1 MIDAPALRVI
11 RAIDTEGSYTAAAA
25 SLGYTQPAISQ
36 MVRRLEQRL
45 GTALVEKRGR
55 AVHLTEAGV
64 ILARHAATVLGALD
78 AAEEEVAAIAGLRSG
93 RVRLMAF
100 PSASATLVPR
110 ALALLKSRFPDVTIT
125 FTEAEPPESLA
136 ALRSGDCDLAVAFSY
151 EGTDVGR
158 GEESLD
164 GFVTTHLLDDEVRL
178 AVSKDHRV
186 AGESRVA
193 LKDLTD
199 ETWVAGCPRCRGHLV
214 HMCQDAGFAP
224 HVAYETEDYVAVM
237 GLVSESLG
245 VALIPDLILR
255 TVHHGQV
262 VALPM
267 IPASR
272 RSIVAVTTPDLMRV
286 PAVAAMMDA
295 LTESSAAL
303 PQTPT
308 CTATT

>member
-1 MIDAPALRVI
+1 
-11 RAIDTEGSYTAAAA
+11 
-25 SLGYTQPAISQ
+25 
-36 MVRRLEQRL
+36 
-45 GTALVEKRGR
+45 
-55 AVHLTEAGV
+55 
-64 ILARHAATVLGALD
+64 
-78 AAEEEVAAIAGLRSG
+78 
-93 RVRLMAF
+93 
-100 PSASATLVPR
+100 
-110 ALALLKSRFPDVTIT
+110 
-125 FTEAEPPESLA
+125 
-136 ALRSGDCDLAVAFSY
+136 
-151 EGTDVGR
+151 
-158 GEESLD
+158 
-164 GFVTTHLLDDEVRL
+164 
-178 AVSKDHRV
+178 
-186 AGESRVA
+186 
-193 LKDLTD
+193 
-199 ETWVAGCPRCRGHLV
+199 
-214 HMCQDAGFAP
+214 MCQDAGFAP